1 MVRAVPPK
9 AASMLA
15 DSVDEY
21 GVHVPVL
28 RCEREKYCCESAC
41 EVTGIKGNKKT
52 AHLEG
57 APDWPDVLVD
67 DGVGGLRGSGCGC
80 G

>member
-28 RCEREKYCCESAC
+28 RCERENIVVRVHHGGWKKK
-41 EVTGIKGNKKT
+41 GIKT
-52 AHLEG
+52 G
-57 APDWPDVLVD
+57 APRRSPRIGPTSW
-67 DGVGGLRGSGCGC
+67 
-80 G
+80 